1 MLVSVWKF
9 DESLEISRAETIANA
24 DAIGRWIDGQR
35 RCYNRRTATGDDRCA
50 CLLFNRFYGSD
61 MTQSEPL
68 RILIIGAHPDDCEI
82 KAGGLTSLYRQA
94 GHRVKFV
101 SVTNGEAGHHKLA
114 PETDAVAALMGIE
127 YEVMGNRDGRL
138 LSTLEAR
145 FELIALI
152 RRYQPDLIL
161 THRPNDYHPDHR
173 ATSTLVCDA
182 AYMVIV
188 PHIVPEVP
196 ALRVNPV
203 IAYLSDHF
211 QRPVPFQPT
220 VVVDVEPVLER
231 IVDQMVCHSS
241 QFFEWLPYTICED
254 VVFPTDA
261 SKREYVKRFYAMFN
275 GPLAD
280 RYRDLVIKTYG
291 EERGRKIKYI
301 EAFEPCE
308 YGSPMTDEAR
318 RRLFPMVP

>member
-1 MLVSVWKF
+1 
-9 DESLEISRAETIANA
+9 
-24 DAIGRWIDGQR
+24 
-35 RCYNRRTATGDDRCA
+35 
-50 CLLFNRFYGSD
+50 
-61 MTQSEPL
+61 MTTSNPL
-68 RILIIGAHPDDCEI
+68 RLLVIGAHPDDCEL
-82 KAGGLTSLYRQA
+82 KAGGLAALYREA
-94 GHRVKFV
+94 GHQVKYV
-101 SVTNGEAGHHKLA
+101 SVTNGEAGHQRLSPPELA
-114 PETDAVAALMGIE
+114 TVRRAEADAVASLMGIE
-127 YEVMGNRDGRL
+127 YEILGNRDGQL
-138 LSTLEAR
+138 QPTLEAR
-145 FELIALI
+145 FELIGLI

-211 QRPVPFQPT
+211 QRPRPFHPT

-231 IVDQMVCHSS
+231 IIDQMACHRS
-241 QFFEWLPYTICED
+241 QFFEWLPYTLCQEQT
-254 VVFPTDA
+254 FPRDA
-261 SKREYVKRFYAMFN
+261 AAERQYAREFYEQFN

-280 RYRDLVIKTYG
+280 RYRELIVETYG
-291 EERGRKIKYI
+291 KKRGKKIRWI

-308 YGSPMTDEAR
+308 YGSPLTEEAR
-318 RRLFPMVP
+318 KRLFPMLP

>member
-1 MLVSVWKF
+1 MT
-9 DESLEISRAETIANA
+9 AAN
-24 DAIGRWIDGQR
+24 
-35 RCYNRRTATGDDRCA
+35 
-50 CLLFNRFYGSD
+50 
-61 MTQSEPL
+61 PL

-82 KAGGLTSLYRQA
+82 KAGGITAMYRAA
-94 GHRVKFV
+94 GHHVKFV
-101 SVTNGEAGHHKLA
+101 SVTNGESGHQRIPPAELA
-114 PETDAVAALMGIE
+114 ATRKAEAEAVVKLMGIE
-127 YEVMGNRDGRL
+127 YEILGNRDGRL
-138 LSTLEAR
+138 LPTIEAR
-145 FELIALI
+145 FELIGLI
-152 RRYQPDLIL
+152 RRYKPDLIL

-211 QRPVPFQPT
+211 QRPVPFAPT
-220 VVVDVEPVLER
+220 IVIDVEPVLES
-231 IVDQMVCHSS
+231 ILDQMECHRC
-241 QFFEWLPYTICED
+241 QFYDWLPYTLCQEKD
-254 VVFPTDA
+254 FPTDPVKQRA
-261 SKREYVKRFYAMFN
+261 YLREFYANFN

-291 EERGRKIKYI
+291 EERGRKIRYI

-308 YGSPMTDEAR
+308 YGSPLTDANR
-318 RRLFPMVP
+318 KTLFPMLP

>member
-1 MLVSVWKF
+1 
-9 DESLEISRAETIANA
+9 
-24 DAIGRWIDGQR
+24 
-35 RCYNRRTATGDDRCA
+35 
-50 CLLFNRFYGSD
+50 
-61 MTQSEPL
+61 MTKTEPL
-68 RILIIGAHPDDCEI
+68 RILVIGAHPDDCEL
-82 KAGGLTSLYRQA
+82 KAGGITALYRDA
-94 GHRVKFV
+94 GHKVKFV
-101 SVTNGEAGHHKLA
+101 SVTNGDAGHHRVPPAQLA
-114 PETDAVAALMGIE
+114 AIRKAETNAVAAMMGIE
-127 YEVMGNRDGRL
+127 YEILGNRDGRL
-138 LSTLEAR
+138 QPTLEAR

-152 RRYQPDLIL
+152 RKYQPDLIL

-211 QRPVPFQPT
+211 QRPAPFNPT

-231 IVDQMVCHSS
+231 IIDQMACHRS
-241 QFFEWLPYTICED
+241 QFFEWLPYTLCQEKT
-254 VVFPTDA
+254 FPTEPA
-261 SKREYVKRFYAMFN
+261 AQREYVKQFYCQFN

-280 RYRDLVIKTYG
+280 RYRELVVKTYG
-291 EERGRKIKYI
+291 ETRGRTIRLI

-308 YGSPMTDEAR
+308 YGSPMTDETR
-318 RRLFPMVP
+318 RRLFPMLP

>member
-1 MLVSVWKF
+1 M
-9 DESLEISRAETIANA
+9 
-24 DAIGRWIDGQR
+24 
-35 RCYNRRTATGDDRCA
+35 TA
-50 CLLFNRFYGSD
+50 
-61 MTQSEPL
+61 PL
-68 RILIIGAHPDDCEI
+68 RILVIGAHPDDCEL
-82 KAGGLTSLYRQA
+82 KAGGVATMYREA
-94 GHRVKFV
+94 GHLVKFV
-101 SVTNGEAGHHKLA
+101 SVTNGEAGHQSLTP
-114 PETDAVAALMGIE
+114 PELIKVRRAEADAVTSLTGIE
-127 YEVMGNRDGRL
+127 YEILGNRDGRL
-138 LSTLEAR
+138 QPTLEAR

-188 PHIVPEVP
+188 PHIVPDVP

-220 VVVDVEPVLER
+220 VVIDVEPVLDR
-231 IVDQMVCHSS
+231 IIDQMVCHRS
-241 QFFEWLPYTICED
+241 QFFEWLPYTLCQENAL
-254 VVFPTDA
+254 PKGA
-261 SKREYVKRFYAMFN
+261 AAEREYARQFYSGFN

-280 RYRDLVIKTYG
+280 RFRDMIVQNYG
-291 EERGRKIKYI
+291 HKRGQKIRFI

-308 YGSPMTDEAR
+308 YGSPLTEEAR
-318 RRLFPMVP
+318 LRLFPMLL